1 MCTKFWT
8 FFKLRNRPK
17 VDKNIGFFLQITI
30 SNKILYLYPFRDRL
44 LEELHEGLPENEGD
58 DELVP
63 GRERAEGDA
72 RSRQRVDVAADVGVE
87 GKLLDL
93 LAGGIVAV
101 ALARQQDGGKLLLKS
116 FLGKNKVFLK
126 KSAAEFFFFSK

>member
-1 MCTKFWT
+1 MGQKLTKTWRG
-8 FFKLRNRPK
+8 L
-17 VDKNIGFFLQITI
+17 FLQITI

-44 LEELHEGLPENEGD
+44 LEELHEGFPEHEGH

-63 GRERAEGDA
+63 RREGAEGDP
-72 RSRQRVDVAADVGVE
+72 RSRQGVDVAADVGVE

-101 ALARQQDGGKLLLKS
+101 VLAWHQDRGKLLLKS
-116 FLGKNKVFLK
+116 FLGKNKVF
-126 KSAAEFFFFSK
+126 